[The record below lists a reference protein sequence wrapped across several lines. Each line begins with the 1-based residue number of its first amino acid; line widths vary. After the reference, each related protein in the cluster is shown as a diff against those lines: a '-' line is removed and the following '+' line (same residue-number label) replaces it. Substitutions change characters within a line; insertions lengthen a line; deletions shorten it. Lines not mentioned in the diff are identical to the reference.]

1 MKSFKR
7 LYESTE
13 RLVQDVKIV
22 NNETLEQVTGALKR
36 VIKKWKSGR
45 QLSNGALFIPV
56 FSLESKEEK
65 YKEIVKQKHAKDY
78 VKYERPDSD
87 ELPFTYLSVTILA
100 FDYFA
105 AEKARKKGLD
115 NEYVRTLRNQIDE
128 YHAINKELEDDL
140 KSIRGLVLSGYGLG
154 KKQKGK
160 QFDTSSYLFYI
171 DPKLIDINELSKHFI
186 TSNDRYDSVKK
197 RLARECFLKDKNG
210 YFVYDGVPYGTYKT
224 RKMDLD
230 IDEKLKMTN
239 IKREN
244 KTLYEQIMKNVSRE
258 LKRTLNEDQNVQA
271 INEIPL
277 YQQKS
282 KEAKTVIRLILNL
295 IKLDVNNGY
304 YHWGKEIELA
314 KKFFGPRLDH
324 ITWTIP
330 CNVKGLDKVKG
341 IEIRFDYGWDR
352 PSKEYGFGKVYC
364 NSKTMPMT
372 DEQIQ
377 NIILYLKDL
386 IKLRKKEIKEAQKN
400 PQTEDEFYQLMVN
413 YGNTIINSKYIVRFD
428 NGFEVYYKNGDPKDM
443 FSWKGGISLKRNEFN
458 EYTYTASTP
467 LAGSHGGS
475 ISIDSYK
482 EVVDDYLKFIRVH
495 K

>member
-1 MKSFKR
+1 MR
-7 LYESTE
+7 
-13 RLVQDVKIV
+13 R
-22 NNETLEQVTGALKR
+22 NNKV
-36 VIKKWKSGR
+36 
-45 QLSNGALFIPV
+45 
-56 FSLESKEEK
+56 
-65 YKEIVKQKHAKDY
+65 
-78 VKYERPDSD
+78 
-87 ELPFTYLSVTILA
+87 
-100 FDYFA
+100 
-105 AEKARKKGLD
+105 
-115 NEYVRTLRNQIDE
+115 
-128 YHAINKELEDDL
+128 
-140 KSIRGLVLSGYGLG
+140 
-154 KKQKGK
+154 
-160 QFDTSSYLFYI
+160 
-171 DPKLIDINELSKHFI
+171 
-186 TSNDRYDSVKK
+186 
-197 RLARECFLKDKNG
+197 
-210 YFVYDGVPYGTYKT
+210 
-224 RKMDLD
+224 
-230 IDEKLKMTN
+230 
-239 IKREN
+239 
-244 KTLYEQIMKNVSRE
+244 LYEQIMKNVSRE

-295 IKLDVNNGY
+295 IKLDVNNGS

-341 IEIRFDYGWDR
+341 IEIKFDYGWDR

-413 YGNTIINSKYIVRFD
+413 YGNTIINPKYIVRFD